1 MGMNQKVVTLTV
13 PADGTFARSVRMT
26 AANLA
31 VLVGMNV
38 DELEDIRMA
47 AEEGFVYACGTQP
60 ENVEV
65 IFTLQDGSIAMDF
78 SLGEKDPEDCGDVA
92 EGQPLELVELLLSA
106 ICDDFSLDDEG
117 YTLPLLKVTGGPYAR

>member
-38 DELEDIRMA
+38 DELEDIRICKMA
-47 AEEGFVYACGTQP
+47 P
-60 ENVEV
+60 
-65 IFTLQDGSIAMDF
+65 
-78 SLGEKDPEDCGDVA
+78 
-92 EGQPLELVELLLSA
+92 
-106 ICDDFSLDDEG
+106 
-117 YTLPLLKVTGGPYAR
+117 